1 MRQCQRHTAEL
12 SRHTSELHLFDL
24 FVQENR
30 IQREDRAVGALFDIA
45 VPDASMHAKKR
56 PVLRLSDQ
64 WRSQCLVAPAKCC
77 WMSGQRSRRVQ
88 AERAP
93 TGALER
99 RQRRRRREQV
109 LPGLPERSVT
119 YATGIDPMKVVG
131 ATGFEPA
138 TPRSRTECST
148 RLSHAPTKK
157 SVYRTSAGVTSGR
170 LSTNPRAACAVMSG

>member
-77 WMSGQRSRRVQ
+77 WMSVSAADVYKQKGRQQ
-88 AERAP
+88 APLSDAKDVADENRCYLAFRND
-93 TGALER
+93 L
-99 RQRRRRREQV
+99 
-109 LPGLPERSVT
+109 LPMRPE
-119 YATGIDPMKVVG
+119 
-131 ATGFEPA
+131 
-138 TPRSRTECST
+138 
-148 RLSHAPTKK
+148 
-157 SVYRTSAGVTSGR
+157 
-170 LSTNPRAACAVMSG
+170 